1 MSAYDTTNHPSADPS
16 GDPTG
21 TAVLE
26 IADGS
31 GRHPVNVGHLVMGIA
46 FLGLVGIWAAI
57 EGDAIDGS
65 DVRWLLPLPWVL
77 GGLAGLLA
85 IALGGRRRATAKAT
99 GTTYDP
105 APTTDTTDTSDT
117 TEEQR

>member
-1 MSAYDTTNHPSADPS
+1 MSSHDTPPYAS
-16 GDPTG
+16 GEPAGDRTG
-21 TAVLE
+21 STAVLE
-26 IADGS
+26 VADGS

-57 EGDAIDGS
+57 EADAIDGG

-85 IALGGRRRATAKAT
+85 IAVGGRRRATAKAA
-99 GTTYDP
+99 GDTTYDP
-105 APTTDTTDTSDT
+105 ATTDTF
-117 TEEQR
+117 EEQR